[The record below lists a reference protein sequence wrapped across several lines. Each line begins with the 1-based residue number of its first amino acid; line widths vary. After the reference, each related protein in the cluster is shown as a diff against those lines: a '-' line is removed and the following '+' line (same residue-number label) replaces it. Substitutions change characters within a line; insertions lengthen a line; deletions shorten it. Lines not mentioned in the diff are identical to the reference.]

1 MMKNCGPR
9 VIKEFTQSAYKQ
21 FGMHVVVL
29 VAFLD
34 DKGDPSMALWV

>member
-1 MMKNCGPR
+1 MMKNRWPR
-9 VIKEFTQSAYKQ
+9 AIKELTQSAYKQ

-34 DKGDPSMALWV
+34 DEGDPSMALWV